1 MKNLIET
8 ANEYVSPKAKNISEA
23 GIFDAT
29 KLTPLTETHIDKDT
43 GKPYEV
49 ITVQING
56 EKYKVP
62 PTVLE
67 GIKVTVKAR
76 PTATMFSVTKT
87 GNGKTDTR
95 YQVIAQN

>member
-23 GIFDAT
+23 GIFNGLE
-29 KLTPLTETHIDKDT
+29 LTPITEEHMDDQ
-43 GKPYEV
+43 GKTYKV
-49 ITVQING
+49 TTVLIKG
-56 EKYKVP
+56 EKYRVP
-62 PTVLE
+62 SSVLE